1 MHYECTSLDITDS
14 VVRLNGIFGPIVV
27 HSPVTILADDN
38 YPVAWINDGSIF
50 ATQYELYTLNSQLR
64 CRVHVKDIY

>member
-27 HSPVTILADDN
+27 HSPITILAGDN

-50 ATQYELYTLNSQLR
+50 TSRYRLYALNNRLR
-64 CRVHVKDIY
+64 CSVHVNDIY